1 MAEARVD
8 RTVETVGQLLRVG
21 TLTVVALVA
30 VGTMLVLA
38 AGRRPVAERGPA
50 FDPGRT
56 VGDVLALRPEGFL
69 WLGLLLTVALPATR
83 VALAVLG
90 YARERDV
97 RAMAVGLAILVV
109 LALSVVLAVAV
120 EA

>member
-1 MAEARVD
+1 MAEVRSD
-8 RTVETVGQLLRVG
+8 RTVDTVGQLLRVG

-30 VGTMLVLA
+30 VGTVLVLA
-38 AGRRPVAERGPA
+38 AGRRPLQERGPA
-50 FDPGRT
+50 FDPART

-90 YARERDV
+90 YARERDIP
-97 RAMAVGLAILVV
+97 AAAVGLAILTV
-109 LALSVVLAVAV
+109 LAVSVVLAVAV
-120 EA
+120 GS